1 VPCAGEPCACI
12 LHGRLLAG
20 ALDGGG
26 VGVFTRGVDITMMM
40 DDE

>member
-26 VGVFTRGVDITMMM
+26 GGCFYEGGGYNH
-40 DDE
+40 DDG